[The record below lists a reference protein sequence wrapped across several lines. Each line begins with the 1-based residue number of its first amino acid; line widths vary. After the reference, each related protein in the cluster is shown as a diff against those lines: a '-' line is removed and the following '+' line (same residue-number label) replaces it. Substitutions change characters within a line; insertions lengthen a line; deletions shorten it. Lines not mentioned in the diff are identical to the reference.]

1 MSKRKN
7 DDDKIKKSSVGNNS
21 GNVGY
26 SEAALA
32 KLDTGS
38 YGTTTNRKPKAT
50 TSSSQI
56 TVTKTIPVLN
66 GATTS
71 TTISTSPNTTSSV
84 QPVSVTKNSSHSDGL
99 NTTRARQNYSQSHK
113 PIGTSLSKK
122 DSDTLYKFFDRNRLS
137 LKTNG
142 TAPIVRQLKTNMWT
156 DVDDWEQKYGKPIE
170 QIVEDYAKDFDQI
183 SAKKD
188 KEYGEKHPVLATLK
202 NVFNGGTT
210 ESALDTLATLTNT
223 VAPNS
228 NLAKAYKNATEE
240 YSKQKK
246 QVKEGV
252 TSDMGNV
259 GKTAYEMGT
268 GAAEKV
274 LQYASPSKA
283 KYILTL
289 GKTAENTRQNLKE
302 RGIDDTSLG
311 ARGQSLAAGA
321 VDTLLDIKG
330 LDSIKGLK
338 GLQQSGNL
346 AKSLIGS
353 AAIGGGEQALTSI
366 INEAVDRIANKDKSI
381 YNTNVQNYMAQGM
394 SQKDAKDKA
403 WSDEINSVM
412 QEAGMGALF
421 GAAMGTGGQVARKA
435 ANTVVDAATG
445 RNIPSLWTPTK
456 EPVIENAIKQS
467 QDAAGEIERLSQQIP
482 KIEEARN
489 ERNLE
494 RIQDTVPGTRKEQIE
509 QIVKETIPDEN
520 RVAAEKAETNPTL
533 TEKVD
538 DITNHPRY
546 KKPLEGADL
555 DNANQA
561 IKQNK
566 TRINEIEQK
575 IDAIEKSKKGKKLN
589 QTQAKEVKALK
600 AEKKQLLADNT
611 SIRKDIKGGITP
623 VKDLLSDDAK
633 KSLFGKFDSVYSDL
647 YVAKKIAG
655 ETKQATQLVNDAKKH
670 LGNYIES
677 GDINDLKIFYGSA
690 AELQELAERTGGKY
704 VTKSGEYSYNDWF
717 GTGTNK
723 YTGETENLRLL
734 DSVDNR
740 IPYKEL
746 ESLNKTN
753 IAAESAPVRRSYR
766 ELMPENPYFETE
778 NYNNLDDQSRINL
791 RDQARAEQLQN
802 YEYTAPRP
810 ATQTEY
816 QGFDITKGTNS
827 DVQDALD
834 TGKAFIAEMSPL
846 EYLQRSAYDIEDT
859 SALEGVINGANSIDK
874 VSEYA
879 DAMRRGDR
887 FPILSL
893 TYEGKSGRGQEGRTR
908 ALAAYEAG
916 IDTIP
921 VAIIGEASENPRN
934 ISSRNIEPDIPKIS
948 DEDLEAAVIEDL
960 IDEDE
965 LAPIQEEPVNVPP
978 IPPETPRMDEIPTS
992 GENGQSRV
1000 VTHTGINSDII
1011 SQEDYD
1017 TNPIYKELASYAKHN
1032 NEVTYDSA
1040 MQNVRK
1046 EGTVLLDDYI
1056 NGKRKIDNDLDVDQA
1071 MILLTNMSSQ
1081 LKTQGEN
1088 APSDLLSQRN
1098 LLFSKLREAGTQ
1110 YGQLIQA
1117 FKKWNN
1123 TAEGAIVNGESML
1136 TEPTKKWKSRNK
1148 KTVQLNSR
1156 IAKAFEN
1163 MGVDASMRNRESQPK
1178 THDEI
1183 KAGVIK
1189 VLEREYGSV
1198 EGLFNDN
1205 DIEFLTTLAE
1215 DKRIPIWQI
1224 TDEIEHKLNF
1234 GDWYTLDESIEP
1246 KLPENQRLRNALND
1260 LIERE
1265 PAPEKEPLTPEQIRE
1280 QVRNTINNEY
1290 ASFNSDFTDEDI
1302 DYLSN
1307 LIQNGATKSELS
1319 EALNTKLATGRF
1331 GISANT
1337 QNRVNLLFEEAN
1349 HYDPNSRE
1357 AVEARSEAY
1366 ALIANEVAE
1375 DASLLE
1381 KFEAW
1386 RYLAMLGNPKTMV
1399 RNMVGNKLFGVVTGV
1414 SNNIA
1419 AALEAGTD
1427 RAVKALGGEG
1437 IQRTKTFLSPSK
1449 DRELIN
1455 ACANDGDA
1463 HRYSEISGTKYEKG
1477 TKDAIRQQ
1485 KSVFNNKLIQLYEKA
1500 TDKGISD
1507 YNAVKSKYS
1516 TSLAGYLKSNGYD
1529 ESIFDA
1535 DNTYRGLKE
1544 ISRRRLLTDAEQ
1556 MQMEN
1561 ARQSYEALEKA
1572 RDYAVKEAEYATFHE
1587 DNAVAQ
1593 LLSKH
1598 SQDFRNSDNPA
1609 ARALG
1614 YMIEGIVPFKKTPAN
1629 ILRSGI
1635 EYSPLNVAKSLVH
1648 TARLAYENTGSR
1660 KENLEDTYTKKS
1672 ALSGKEK
1679 EITKLTAS
1687 EVLDDWAKTVTGT
1700 GLVGLGMYLA
1710 NNGVLN
1716 LSNKDEKYQDDLE
1729 GIQNYSLKIGDK
1741 TYTLDW
1747 AAPAVMPL
1755 LVGAEISNI
1764 NKRNGLLSKKA
1775 YENFD
1780 EIVGTIN
1787 ALLDPI
1793 FETSMMQGVKNTLES
1808 AANEVRYNDD
1818 GAMGGILGSMAT
1830 NTLTGYLTQGLPT
1843 LSGQI
1848 ARTVDPTRRA
1858 TDVAT
1863 SQNFLGGI
1871 EKQGRKLMNKIP
1883 GLSYA
1888 NEAYRD
1894 AYGRTQQ
1901 NSPFDNTLGNL
1912 GYQMLSPAYIRDI
1925 NTTEAD
1931 RSARNAYYAP
1941 GVDGVPVLDSKVFA
1955 TWKGTVK
1962 DSGHKFDPQEMSAYR
1977 QSSGEANYAIRD
1989 ALAKEGWFNQLDGD
2003 KQTEILKKVNTLVDK
2018 IGKETAGYPQ
2028 DDDDLSV
2035 YKSGGI
2041 PALLDKYHDKQIKK
2055 QIEQTTGVKANSK
2068 VGEELKDAI
2077 KSGDKQA
2084 IEQATAKANKYAK
2097 EKQAEEKQIA
2107 ADEQKIVDSIG
2118 TKAKTAEDLGIES
2131 KTYVKIGN
2139 KAGKNAEKVYNAIP
2153 SLKRNGLGS
2162 SSAYY
2167 TYADALSV
2175 DPNLSTADF
2184 IKTFNSIDADN
2195 SKGIKQDEL
2204 ITYFNG
2210 NNVSQEQAN
2219 KYWKMYGDPEWKKIP
2234 KLEGG
2239 KYKKVA
2245 K

>member
-1 MSKRKN
+1 MSKRKK
-7 DDDKIKKSSVGNNS
+7 DEDKINVGNNS

-26 SEAALA
+26 SQKALA
-32 KLDTGS
+32 ALDTGS
-38 YGTTTNRKPKAT
+38 YGTITNRKPKAT

-56 TVTKTIPVLN
+56 TITKTIPVLN
-66 GATTS
+66 GATSS
-71 TTISTSPNTTSSV
+71 TTISTSPTATNVSTYTGA
-84 QPVSVTKNSSHSDGL
+84 QPVSVTKNPSRTDTSIS
-99 NTTRARQNYSQSHK
+99 TTRARQNYSQNHK
-113 PIGTSLSKK
+113 PIGRSLTKK
-122 DSDTLYKFFDRNRLS
+122 DSDIVYNAA
-137 LKTNG
+137 LKMLNNNM
-142 TAPIVRQLKTNMWT
+142 TAQEAAEEMRSGRSQTASGMTQAYVKNKN
-156 DVDDWEQKYGKPIE
+156 WE
-170 QIVEDYAKDFDQI
+170 
-183 SAKKD
+183 
-188 KEYGEKHPVLATLK
+188 KEYGKSFETLIEEFAK
-202 NVFNGGTT
+202 DDKSIQRKSQEIGERGG
-210 ESALDTLATLTNT
+210 
-223 VAPNS
+223 
-228 NLAKAYKNATEE
+228 K
-240 YSKQKK
+240 
-246 QVKEGV
+246 
-252 TSDMGNV
+252 V
-259 GKTAYEMGT
+259 GKTAGSVYMNAYLKPVTGAKATISNLINPNSEKAKNADKMARAVSDVSKSARESTTRDMGT
-268 GAAEKV
+268 V
-274 LQYASPSKA
+274 
-283 KYILTL
+283 
-289 GKTAENTRQNLKE
+289 GKTVYNLGTSAADRLAGRVFGDAGHALTAFRTAEDTRESLQD
-302 RGIDDTSLG
+302 RGITGRG
-311 ARGQSLAAGA
+311 AEAQALAAGA
-321 VDTLLDIKG
+321 IDAALDIKG

-346 AKSLIGS
+346 AKSIIGS
-353 AAIGGGEQALTSI
+353 AAIGGGEQAATSI
-366 INEAVDRIANKDKSI
+366 INEAIDRIANKDKSN
-381 YNTNVQNYMAQGM
+381 YAVNVQNYMAQGM

-403 WSDEINSVM
+403 WSDEINTVL
-412 QEAGMGALF
+412 QEAGMGALV
-421 GAAMGTGGQVARKA
+421 GTAMGTGGQVARKA
-435 ANTVVDAATG
+435 ANTLVDAATG

-456 EPVIENAIKQS
+456 SQEPVIDNAIKQS

-482 KIEEARN
+482 KIEDTEARN

-509 QIVKETIPDEN
+509 QIVKETIPSNNVELRIDTVDRKGGKKGYYVAEVSGDWSRNIMPGKVYKTEAEAQAALN
-520 RVAAEKAETNPTL
+520 RIQSGERTQGVGNTDVAKVNDIVRNMSEEEAAGRLLDIEQDLQNNRTAAEKAETNPTL

-546 KKPLEGADL
+546 VKPLEGEEL
-555 DNANQA
+555 DNANA
-561 IKQNK
+561 
-566 TRINEIEQK
+566 TIEQNTREINTIQQR
-575 IDAIEKSKKGKKLN
+575 IDAINNNPKNKRNGKLTKK
-589 QTQAKEVKALK
+589 AADEVKTLNAQKRVLTAENTALK
-600 AEKKQLLADNT
+600 KQ
-611 SIRKDIKGGITP
+611 IKGGIKE
-623 VKDLLSDDAK
+623 VKDVLSKDQYNAIFGQKNSVKSQINFAAKFAGDTPEAKALADKANSLVREYVKTGSGKTALELEKTLKELDDLAK
-633 KSLFGKFDSVYSDL
+633 TVN
-647 YVAKKIAG
+647 
-655 ETKQATQLVNDAKKH
+655 ATYKTNR
-670 LGNYIES
+670 GNTWTY
-677 GDINDLKIFYGSA
+677 K
-690 AELQELAERTGGKY
+690 
-704 VTKSGEYSYNDWF
+704 DWF
-717 GTGTNK
+717 GEQAQYLENLQPVADIYNNEVRMRREAAQGVAN
-723 YTGETENLRLL
+723 ETE
-734 DSVDNR
+734 V
-740 IPYKEL
+740 
-746 ESLNKTN
+746 
-753 IAAESAPVRRSYR
+753 AAESAPVDR
-766 ELMPENPYFETE
+766 LTE
-778 NYNNLDDQSRINL
+778 
-791 RDQARAEQLQN
+791 
-802 YEYTAPRP
+802 
-810 ATQTEY
+810 
-816 QGFDITKGTNS
+816 
-827 DVQDALD
+827 
-834 TGKAFIAEMSPL
+834 
-846 EYLQRSAYDIEDT
+846 
-859 SALEGVINGANSIDK
+859 
-874 VSEYA
+874 
-879 DAMRRGDR
+879 
-887 FPILSL
+887 
-893 TYEGKSGRGQEGRTR
+893 
-908 ALAAYEAG
+908 
-916 IDTIP
+916 
-921 VAIIGEASENPRN
+921 
-934 ISSRNIEPDIPKIS
+934 NIEPPVTETPVDNVPPTNEEGIIPPN
-948 DEDLEAAVIEDL
+948 DGG
-960 IDEDE
+960 
-965 LAPIQEEPVNVPP
+965 NVPP
-978 IPPETPRMDEIPTS
+978 IPPETPRIDEIPTS
-992 GENGQSRV
+992 GETGQSRV
-1000 VTHTGINSDII
+1000 VTNTGINSDII
-1011 SQEDYD
+1011 SQKDYD

-1081 LKTQGEN
+1081 LKTQGED

-1098 LLFSKLREAGTQ
+1098 LLFSRLREAGTQ

-1123 TAEGAIVNGESML
+1123 TAEGAIINGESML
-1136 TEPTKKWKSRNK
+1136 NESTKKWKSRNK
-1148 KTVQLNSR
+1148 KAVQLNSR
-1156 IAKAFEN
+1156 IAKALEN
-1163 MGVDASMRNRESQPK
+1163 MGVDSSMRNRETQPK
-1178 THDEI
+1178 TREEI

-1215 DKRIPIWQI
+1215 DKRIPVWQI
-1224 TDEIEHKLNF
+1224 TDEIEHRLNF
-1234 GDWYTLDESIEP
+1234 GEWYELDNSEEP
-1246 KLPENQRLRNALND
+1246 KLPQNQRLKNALNA

-1265 PAPEKEPLTPEQIRE
+1265 PEPEKEPLTPEQIRE
-1280 QVRNTINNEY
+1280 QVRNTINNEF

-1302 DYLSN
+1302 NYLSN
-1307 LIQNGATKSELS
+1307 LIQNGATKAELT
-1319 EALNTKLATGRF
+1319 EALNTKLATGLF
-1331 GISANT
+1331 GISENT
-1337 QNRVNLLFEEAN
+1337 QKWVNRLFEKAN
-1349 HYDPNSRE
+1349 QYDPDSKD

-1366 ALIANEVAE
+1366 ALIANEVVG

-1399 RNMVGNKLFGVVTGV
+1399 RNGVGNKLFGVVTGV
-1414 SNNIA
+1414 SNNLA

-1427 RAVKALGGEG
+1427 RAVKAFGGEG
-1437 IQRTKTFLSPSK
+1437 IQRTKTFLNPSK

-1516 TSLAGYLKSNGYD
+1516 TSLAGYLKANGYD
-1529 ESIFDA
+1529 KSIFDA
-1535 DNTYRGLKE
+1535 DNTYRELKE

-1561 ARQSYEALEKA
+1561 ARQSYETLEKA

-1598 SQDFRNSDNPA
+1598 SQDFRNSDNAA

-1635 EYSPLNVAKSLVH
+1635 EYSPLNLAKSLVH

-1660 KENLEDTYTKKS
+1660 KGNLEDTYTKKS
-1672 ALSGKEK
+1672 AISGKEK

-1780 EIVGTIN
+1780 EIVGTVN

-1901 NSPFDNTLGNL
+1901 NSPFDNVLGNL

-1931 RSARNAYYAP
+1931 RSARGVYYAP
-1941 GVDGVPVLDSKVFA
+1941 GVDGKPVLDSKVFA

-1962 DSGHKFDPQEMSAYR
+1962 DSGHKFDPQEMSVYR

-2003 KQTEILKKVNTLVDK
+2003 RQTEILKKVNTLVDK
-2018 IGKETAGYPQ
+2018 IGKEAAGYPQ

-2035 YKSGGI
+2035 YKNGGI
-2041 PALLDKYHDKQIKK
+2041 PSLLDKYHDKQIKK

-2077 KSGDKQA
+2077 KSGNKQA
-2084 IEQATAKANKYAK
+2084 IDQATAKAKKYAK

-2184 IKTFNSIDADN
+2184 IKTFNTIDADN

-2204 ITYFNG
+2204 ISYFNS
-2210 NNVSQEQAN
+2210 NNISQEQAN
-2219 KYWKMYGDPEWKKIP
+2219 KYWKMYGDSEWKKIP